1 MAFSRSD
8 RSEVYLGEEN
18 AVTLT
23 FNARNEGEGGAYEA
37 ELYVALPSEADYSGI
52 LRNNGV
58 SYTIWWWL
66 RATAL
71 IFSSEV
77 VKPPQVEPPTSD
89 RMMVFFRLRQNFTQL
104 TCSYEAENQTRY
116 LVCDLG
122 NPMKSGTSVRT
133 QHVLLAS

>member
-1 MAFSRSD
+1 MFSRSD

-18 AVTLT
+18 AITLT

-37 ELYVALPSEADYSGI
+37 ELYVALPSEANYRGI

-58 SYTIWWWL
+58 SCTICWRL

-77 VKPPQVEPPTSD
+77 MKPLQV
-89 RMMVFFRLRQNFTQL
+89 
-104 TCSYEAENQTRY
+104 
-116 LVCDLG
+116 
-122 NPMKSGTSVRT
+122 
-133 QHVLLAS
+133 